1 MDNYHRRASTR
12 SSQERDFKRESC
24 TLRFRLISV
33 HTIIRE
39 LIKYAYIRQVL
50 EFDFLEKET
59 VNVISLLLNF
69 VLFFLTSLDVPRI
82 QAHNVF

>member
-1 MDNYHRRASTR
+1 M
-12 SSQERDFKRESC
+12 
-24 TLRFRLISV
+24 
-33 HTIIRE
+33 
-39 LIKYAYIRQVL
+39 IKYAYIRQVL

-69 VLFFLTSLDVPRI
+69 VLFFLTSHDVPRI